1 LGAFPE
7 VSLLKRLNPDDS
19 IWKRIPEDGFVRW
32 VGKSEEEASRNAARG
47 SPPRDKV
54 SMAQQGAIF
63 L

>member
-1 LGAFPE
+1 MPKIF
-7 VSLLKRLNPDDS
+7 LLKKLSPDDP
-19 IWKRIPEDGFVRW
+19 IGKRIPEDGFVRW